1 MTAALFEEDVDTEA
15 ERRQIRQL
23 ALGGALQLIRGRR
36 AWSVND
42 AAQHAGL
49 APMTWRRIE
58 DGLTVR
64 AASHTAVDRLLELPF
79 GTVRRALNDDLMMV
93 DIVKL
98 TGTDVRHVATDNA
111 AEFLADFARTTRKV
125 GAVERLFT
133 DPGALRMMHH
143 PDGTVDVLDE
153 HGQARTWRPSDLRL
167 VGELIELL
175 APLAGQGHESID
187 TLLESL
193 RAATP
198 VLASAQLGGLRAH
211 AGGTE

>member
-58 DGLTVR
+58 DGLSVR
-64 AASHTAVDRLLELPF
+64 AASHTAVDRLLDLPF
-79 GTVRRALNDDLMMV
+79 GTTRRALNDDLMMV

-98 TGTDVRHVATDNA
+98 TGTDTRHVAADNA
-111 AEFLADFARTTRKV
+111 ADFLADFARTTRKV
-125 GAVERLFT
+125 GSVHRLLT
-133 DPGALRMMHH
+133 DPAGLRVMHN
-143 PDGTVDVLDE
+143 PDGTVDLLDE
-153 HGQARTWRPSDLRL
+153 HNQPRAWRPSDLKL
-167 VGELIELL
+167 IGELIELL
-175 APLAGQGHESID
+175 TPLAGHGHGPID
-187 TLLESL
+187 DLLAALRNAVPTLVSVK
-193 RAATP
+193 TGD
-198 VLASAQLGGLRAH
+198 S
-211 AGGTE
+211 